1 MFGGIHTIADHLHGK
16 KVIGGAL
23 IVVERSAGRSGLLV
37 VLLIEADLGTDEHK
51 AVLTLPELE
60 QVAAVLIV
68 EIDSDSVIVHYGEAS
83 CEIVQR
89 VETELLLPGVEVVNI
104 EKLALGIILIGKQSA
119 VIERAQ
125 TELSSDS
132 RIDIIELTEKVVLA
146 LVGDSLLE
154 SRDIIGVLKI
164 VTGTVN
170 NDDFRHALRIPLLD
184 NYSVLMLCRSDCGIV
199 AGLDDSVGANVALLT
214 GVLFVP
220 VVEALVPLVLSSED
234 SEPPEVS
241 SALTSTTASWLPP
254 VVVPLSSL
262 SVFLQAAKAKM
273 VAKTRS
279 SAKILFIF
287 FPPKKVL
294 SGF

>member
-1 MFGGIHTIADHLHGK
+1 MALILTLEERIECSGGIHTVADHLHGK

-23 IVVERSAGRSGLLV
+23 IVIERSAGRSGLLV

-51 AVLTLPELE
+51 AILTLPELE

-68 EIDSDSVIVHYGEAS
+68 EIDSDSVIVHYGEAC

-89 VETELLLPGVEVVNI
+89 VETELLLPGVKVVNI
-104 EKLALGIILIGKQSA
+104 EELALGIILVRKQSA

-184 NYSVLMLCRSDCGIV
+184 NYSVLMLCRSDCGSV

-214 GVLFVP
+214 GGSLCARGRSLGTVGAVERRLGAVGSVVCTDVHNRILAAAGRCTVIVLVGLF
-220 VVEALVPLVLSSED
+220 AGRKSED
-234 SEPPEVS
+234 GS
-241 SALTSTTASWLPP
+241 
-254 VVVPLSSL
+254 
-262 SVFLQAAKAKM
+262 KD
-273 VAKTRS
+273 
-279 SAKILFIF
+279 
-287 FPPKKVL
+287 KKQC
-294 SGF
+294 